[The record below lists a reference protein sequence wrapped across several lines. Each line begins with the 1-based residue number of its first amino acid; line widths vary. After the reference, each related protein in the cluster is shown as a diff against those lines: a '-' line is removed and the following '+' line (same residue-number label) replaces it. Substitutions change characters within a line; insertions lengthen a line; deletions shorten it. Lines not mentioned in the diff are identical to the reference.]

1 MENKKFCFQVG
12 QTAELQD
19 ELTGALIGL
28 ARACENNP
36 YDASVT
42 DIIAEGLFATITN
55 VNLNDEIIR
64 EMTEKVRK
72 KKYEVVPN
80 CRVCTAKCGNTDDYD
95 VTRIRNEADDIR
107 SLKSLIL
114 CCIKGMAADLYHAN
128 LLGYRDNTVYDFYI
142 KALCI
147 LSYDLNKEE
156 LLKVVTEAEE
166 VKHKC
171 MELRSKSNTENDEY
185 KRQIYG

>member
-1 MENKKFCFQVG
+1 MENKKFCFQSKH
-12 QTAELQD
+12 TAELQD

-36 YDASVT
+36 YDESVT
-42 DIIAEGLFATITN
+42 DIIAEGLFTTITN
-55 VNLNDEIIR
+55 VSLNDETIR

-95 VTRIRNEADDIR
+95 VTKIRNEAEDIR

-114 CCIKGMAADLYHAN
+114 CCIRGMASDVYHAN
-128 LLGYRDNTVYDFYI
+128 MLGYRDNTVNNFFI

-147 LSYDLNKEE
+147 LSYDLTKEE
-156 LLKVVTEAEE
+156 LLQIVTEAEE

-171 MELRSKSNTENDEY
+171 MELRDKANTENDEY